1 MAWACGGAI
10 WAMTGHTL
18 SLSRG
23 PCAMVS
29 KRDVGKG
36 EDAPRAWAMME
47 GDGAAAG
54 GLRPLWRGHGKAH
67 VDAHNRIM

>member
-1 MAWACGGAI
+1 
-10 WAMTGHTL
+10 
-18 SLSRG
+18 
-23 PCAMVS
+23 MVS